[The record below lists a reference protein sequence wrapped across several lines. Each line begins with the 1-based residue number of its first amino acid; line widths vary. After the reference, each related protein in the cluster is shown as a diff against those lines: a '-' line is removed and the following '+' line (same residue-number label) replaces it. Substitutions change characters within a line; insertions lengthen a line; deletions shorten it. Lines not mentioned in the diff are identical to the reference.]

1 MKSFFSAC
9 LLLIA
14 GFSTGT
20 VLAQEAKLAQQYYE
34 NGEFEKAAVL
44 YDKLFQENNRNDFFF
59 ERYIDCLFFMEDY
72 ANAEK
77 AIKQEIRR
85 NDANANLLVLYGSLY
100 ERQFREE
107 EANEKYAAAVAAV
120 KKDRYEIN
128 KLAYAF
134 IGLTK
139 FDFAIQTYEKGM
151 ELLKNEEAFSYN
163 LAELYRRK
171 GDTPNMIR
179 YYLKSLAENPKR
191 EDQIK
196 TIFQRYLQGA
206 EDFAELQKQL
216 YARIQ
221 EDGASVLYPDM
232 LAWVFIQQKDYKNAF
247 RQMRALDRRLQED
260 GQRIYRLGR
269 IAANEGDFD
278 AAIEAFT
285 YIYQNKGPSSGY
297 YIESKRL
304 CMLSKREKIVSGF
317 QYTREDLA
325 SLEEEYDQFL
335 NEFGRSTAT
344 AVILAELAELE
355 AFYLNDLDKAIDLL
369 NELIAFP
376 NLDNKVQAEAK
387 LDLGDFYLMK
397 GEIWEATLLYSQVDK
412 GFKEDI
418 IGHEARYRNA
428 RLSYYSADFQW
439 AQAQFDVLKASTS
452 RLIAND
458 ALDLSVFIMDNL
470 NLDTAG
476 TAMKMYAEADL
487 LIFQNRFDEAFEKMD
502 SLLSRYPG
510 HNLEDDVYY
519 LKAEVY
525 NKQRE
530 YEKAVEMYQRV
541 TDEHREEIR
550 ADNALFALAE
560 IYEFQLKDTEKA
572 KELYETIFIDF
583 SGSTF
588 AVEARKRFRQLRGD
602 NL

>member
-1 MKSFFSAC
+1 MKSFLSIC
-9 LLLIA
+9 LFLIA

-20 VLAQEAKLAQQYYE
+20 VLAQEAKLAQQYFE

-72 ANAEK
+72 ATAEK
-77 AIKQEIRR
+77 AIKQELRR
-85 NDANANLLVLYGSLY
+85 NDSNANLLVLYGSLY

-107 EANEKYAAAVAAV
+107 EANEKYAAAVAVV

-196 TIFQRYLQGA
+196 TIFQRYLQGT

-221 EDGASVLYPDM
+221 EDGTSVLYPDM

-278 AAIEAFT
+278 AAIEAFQ

-335 NEFGRSTAT
+335 DEFGRSTAT
-344 AVILAELAELE
+344 AIILAELADLE
-355 AFYLNDLDKAIDLL
+355 AFYLNNLDRAIDLL

-412 GFKEDI
+412 AFKEDV

-428 RLSYYSADFQW
+428 RLSYYNADFQW

-476 TAMKMYAEADL
+476 TAMQMYAEADM
-487 LIFQNRFDEAFEKMD
+487 LIFQNRFDEAFEKLD
-502 SLLSRYPG
+502 SLLSQYPG

-530 YEKAVEMYQRV
+530 YEKAIEMYQRV
-541 TDEHREEIR
+541 VDEYRDEIR

-560 IYEFQLKDTEKA
+560 IYEFQLKDIEKA
-572 KELYETIFIDF
+572 KELYETIFIEF